1 MKKRILQIGAVL
13 CLSVIAFAG
22 YAQTQD
28 DDKKKK
34 SKKVEKRI
42 EIIDEDGEKTVKITT
57 IEDGKKTVKSYA
69 GEEAD
74 KYLEENQSFSYSS
87 CGKNGNMST
96 MMIHVDDDQEGG
108 DVSEEEIQKR
118 IEEAMAEME
127 IKMEGFNLDSLGE
140 HMKIITQSFGDISFG
155 EVDSSMMKIMINGED
170 FSGNIEE
177 MLNEMNIDLEGGN
190 GDVIIKKF
198 DISSSNSYNTLS
210 EGDVNFYPNETTG
223 KYHVNFRTAD
233 NEKTIVVVKDENGE
247 EIFKKTVSDKGEY
260 NLETDLDTSKK
271 GEFTISMKSKSN
283 EQTKKIVIK

>member
-1 MKKRILQIGAVL
+1 MKKRILQLGAIL
-13 CLSVIAFAG
+13 CLSALAFAG

-28 DDKKKK
+28 DDKKKNC
-34 SKKVEKRI
+34 KKVEKRI
-42 EIIDEDGEKTVKITT
+42 EISDEDGEKTIKVTT
-57 IEDGKKTVKSYA
+57 IEDGKKTVKSYT

-96 MMIHVDDDQEGG
+96 MMIHIDDDQEDGEIS
-108 DVSEEEIQKR
+108 DEEIQKR
-118 IEEAMAEME
+118 VEEAMKEME
-127 IKMEGFNLDSLGE
+127 TKMEGLNLDSLGE
-140 HMKIITQSFGDISFG
+140 NMKIITQSFGDISFG
-155 EVDSSMMKIMINGED
+155 EGDSSMMKIMINGAD

-177 MLNEMNIDLEGGN
+177 ILKEMNIDLVGENGN
-190 GDVIIKKF
+190 MIIKKF
-198 DISSSNSYNTLS
+198 DISSGNSFNTLS
-210 EGDVNFYPNETTG
+210 EGDVNFYPNESTG

-233 NEKTIVVVKDENGE
+233 SEKTTVVVKDDNGK
-247 EIFKKTVSDKGEY
+247 EIFEKTVSDKGEY